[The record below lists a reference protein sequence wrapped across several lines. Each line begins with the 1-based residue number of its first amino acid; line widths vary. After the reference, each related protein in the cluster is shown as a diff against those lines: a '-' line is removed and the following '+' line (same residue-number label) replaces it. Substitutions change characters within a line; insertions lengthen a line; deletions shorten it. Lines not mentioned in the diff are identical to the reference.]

1 MHFKSLRS
9 FVVVLVGACILTVV
23 AALVLYSVIS
33 TSRSQ
38 AAVEAQ
44 TRELIE
50 SSTKERLMVLASAQ
64 AEAIQGRMEHAM
76 TLGRNLA
83 ATNALMGKRDAN
95 GEPLLQLSREELS
108 NLVRDTVIENPELL
122 DAFIGWAPN
131 AFGNDSDFLSKTEEG
146 FDENGRFMPWWYRDA
161 NGEMQV
167 FPLGSDLENEE
178 LDSLG
183 FRKGE
188 YYLCVKENKRACIT
202 DPHFYDYNGE
212 TKMLTS
218 FNAPIM
224 VEGEFRGIAGV
235 DLSLD
240 FIQGLLREANQSLY
254 QGAGEMRL
262 ISSHGVIGADTA
274 NASNLSTLAKE
285 AVSEEAL
292 TSFARAQGSG
302 ALYEFNETDSQFE
315 LHWPFKVG
323 DNPKPWVLSI
333 RLPESAVLAG
343 LNDLQAGM
351 ERQRTADI
359 LGMSLMGLLI
369 AGLGLVASW
378 FVGSSIARPL
388 RQLAGR
394 MHDIAPATAI
404 WLSVCR

>member
-131 AFGNDSDFLSKTEEG
+131 A
-146 FDENGRFMPWWYRDA
+146 
-161 NGEMQV
+161 
-167 FPLGSDLENEE
+167 
-178 LDSLG
+178 
-183 FRKGE
+183 
-188 YYLCVKENKRACIT
+188 
-202 DPHFYDYNGE
+202 
-212 TKMLTS
+212 
-218 FNAPIM
+218 
-224 VEGEFRGIAGV
+224 
-235 DLSLD
+235 
-240 FIQGLLREANQSLY
+240 
-254 QGAGEMRL
+254 
-262 ISSHGVIGADTA
+262 
-274 NASNLSTLAKE
+274 
-285 AVSEEAL
+285 
-292 TSFARAQGSG
+292 
-302 ALYEFNETDSQFE
+302 
-315 LHWPFKVG
+315 
-323 DNPKPWVLSI
+323 
-333 RLPESAVLAG
+333 
-343 LNDLQAGM
+343 
-351 ERQRTADI
+351 
-359 LGMSLMGLLI
+359 
-369 AGLGLVASW
+369 
-378 FVGSSIARPL
+378 
-388 RQLAGR
+388 
-394 MHDIAPATAI
+394 
-404 WLSVCR
+404 